1 MKTETQIAEENL
13 KYYNK
18 SFKNGL
24 MSDLGI
30 YQKELCQTHKASC
43 ERFLEFLEELIN
55 KRGINFSLVE
65 DTNFFERM
73 ITDLKQAIKL
83 CNEAGI

>member
-30 YQKELCQTHKASC
+30 YQKEDKDWKKICL
-43 ERFLEFLEELIN
+43 N
-55 KRGINFSLVE
+55 K
-65 DTNFFERM
+65 
-73 ITDLKQAIKL
+73 IKYK
-83 CNEAGI
+83 EAGI